1 MPCRLPFP
9 LGPDRPRSI
18 IQGLTRFFAL
28 ALLLLPALVLAAGE
42 REKARL
48 ESMREQRATLEK
60 RLKETEATRTATADQ
75 LRDTE
80 KAVAATARK
89 LRALG
94 EEQAAARA
102 ELAGH
107 ERELRRLEA
116 QTAARQT
123 QLARLL
129 RYQFRPQEADAL
141 AVLLAGGDPN
151 ATARDRYFLTLL
163 ARAKADLI
171 ADLRHDA
178 AETRRLAG
186 VVQQR
191 GEKLAELARREEAER
206 ADLRQRQQERQTV
219 LAKISGQIKAQRR
232 EIETLRQN
240 EQRLGNLIAAL
251 ARKAAQAR
259 SARAAKPEKSP
270 RAGMPPAQTAP
281 TIRADPTG
289 ASGEFARLRGR
300 LAMPVRGSVAGRFG
314 ARRADGQSV
323 WKGLFIRAADGA
335 DVRAVAA
342 GVVVFADWLRGY
354 GNLLI
359 IDHDDDFLSV
369 YGNNQTLLADV
380 GQKVTAGKAIA
391 TVGSSGGQE
400 ESGLYFELRH
410 RGQAFDPGKWLGA
423 P

>member
-1 MPCRLPFP
+1 MSIATSLRI
-9 LGPDRPRSI
+9 I
-18 IQGLTRFFAL
+18 IQGLSRLFAL
-28 ALLLLPALVLAAGE
+28 AFLLLPTLVLAAESGRSE

-48 ESMREQRATLEK
+48 ESVREQRAALE
-60 RLKETEATRTATADQ
+60 RQLKETEASRTAAADQ

-80 KAVAATARK
+80 TAIASAARK
-89 LRALG
+89 LRAIG
-94 EEQAAARA
+94 EEQAEARA

-107 ERELRRLEA
+107 ERELKRLES
-116 QTAARQT
+116 QTAARQE

-141 AVLLAGGDPN
+141 AILLSGGDPN
-151 ATARDRYFLTLL
+151 VTARDRHFLTLL
-163 ARAKADLI
+163 SHAKADLI

-178 AETRRLAG
+178 AETRRLAA

-191 GEKLAELARREEAER
+191 GEKLAEIARREEAER
-206 ADLRQRQQERQTV
+206 AILRQRQQERQAV
-219 LAKISGQIKAQRR
+219 LAKIAGRIKAQKK

-251 ARKAAQAR
+251 AKKAAQAR
-259 SARAAKPEKSP
+259 KTPSARPDKPPK
-270 RAGMPPAQTAP
+270 AGTPPPAQTVKS
-281 TIRADPTG
+281 DPTG
-289 ASGEFARLRGR
+289 ASGDFARLRGR
-300 LAMPVRGSVAGRFG
+300 LIPPVRGTVTGRFG
-314 ARRADGQSV
+314 TRRDDGQSI
-323 WKGLFIRAADGA
+323 WKGQFIRAADGA

-380 GQKVTAGKAIA
+380 GQKVGAGKTVA
-391 TVGSSGGQE
+391 TVGASGGQE

-423 P
+423 N

>member
-1 MPCRLPFP
+1 M
-9 LGPDRPRSI
+9 
-18 IQGLTRFFAL
+18 TRFFAL

-48 ESMREQRATLEK
+48 ESVREQRAALE
-60 RLKETEATRTATADQ
+60 RQLKEKEATRSATADQ

-80 KAVAATARK
+80 KAIAVTARK
-89 LRALG
+89 LRSLE
-94 EEQAAARA
+94 EEQAAART

-107 ERELRRLEA
+107 ERELKRLES
-116 QTAARQT
+116 QTAERQA

-141 AVLLAGGDPN
+141 SVLLAGGDPN
-151 ATARDRYFLTLL
+151 ATGRDRYFLTLL
-163 ARAKADLI
+163 SRAKADLI

-178 AETRRLAG
+178 AENKRLAG
-186 VVQQR
+186 IVQQR
-191 GEKLAELARREEAER
+191 GEKLADLAQREEAER
-206 ADLRQRQQERQTV
+206 ATLRQRQQERQSM
-219 LAKISGQIKAQRR
+219 LAKVSGQIKAQRR
-232 EIETLRQN
+232 KIETLKQD
-240 EQRLGNLIAAL
+240 EQRLGSLIAML

-259 SARAAKPEKSP
+259 SAARAPRPAKPGRDVAP
-270 RAGMPPAQTAP
+270 PPAQTA
-281 TIRADPTG
+281 RAEPTG
-289 ASGEFARLRGR
+289 VSGDFARQRGR
-300 LAMPVRGSVAGRFG
+300 LILPVRGSITGRFG
-314 ARRADGQSV
+314 ARREDGQSI
-323 WKGLFIRAADGA
+323 WKGLFFRAAEGG

-380 GQKVTAGKAIA
+380 GQKVSAGKAIA
-391 TVGSSGGQE
+391 TVGASGGQE

>member
-1 MPCRLPFP
+1 M
-9 LGPDRPRSI
+9 I
-18 IQGLTRFFAL
+18 RFFAL
-28 ALLLLPALVLAAGE
+28 ALLLLPACVLAVGE

-48 ESMREQRATLEK
+48 ESVREQRAALE
-60 RLKETEATRTATADQ
+60 RQLKETEASRTAAADQ

-80 KAVAATARK
+80 KAISIAARK

-94 EEQAAARA
+94 EDLAEART
-102 ELAGH
+102 ELATH
-107 ERELRRLEA
+107 ERELKRLEA
-116 QTAARQT
+116 QTAARQA

-141 AVLLAGGDPN
+141 SILLAGGDPN

-163 ARAKADLI
+163 SRAKADLI

-178 AETRRLAG
+178 AETKRLAS

-191 GEKLAELARREEAER
+191 GEKLAELARHEEAER
-206 ADLRQRQQERQTV
+206 ANLRQRQQERQAV
-219 LAKISGQIKAQRR
+219 LTKISGQIKVQRK

-251 ARKAAQAR
+251 AKKAAQAR
-259 SARAAKPEKSP
+259 STRPAKPEKSP
-270 RAGMPPAQTAP
+270 RTGMPPPAQTVK
-281 TIRADPTG
+281 ADPTG
-289 ASGEFARLRGR
+289 ASGDFARLRGR
-300 LAMPVRGSVAGRFG
+300 LLQPVRGTVTGRFG
-314 ARRADGQSV
+314 ARRDDGQSI

-335 DVRAVAA
+335 DVRAVAG

-380 GQKVTAGKAIA
+380 GQKVGAGKAVA
-391 TVGSSGGQE
+391 TVGASGGQA

-423 P
+423 N